1 MDASGGACVR
11 FHRIFHRSR
20 RMSWQAYVD
29 NQIRAQVSCKVAA
42 IAGLTDGAIW
52 AKHEEPNVTITQQE
66 LKTIADAIRTNPT
79 VFNVSGVH
87 LGGEKY
93 ICLTAEPCLVR
104 ARRGSSAMIAVATN
118 TCLLVA
124 VTTDGVPPG
133 TLNTVVEK
141 LGDYLRSNNY

>member
-1 MDASGGACVR
+1 MLFCSKRATLDQERKGEVSVHGWVKI
-11 FHRIFHRSR
+11 IFFLICILLRCR
-20 RMSWQAYVD
+20 WWWGIIA
-29 NQIRAQVSCKVAA
+29 NLFFWAQ
-42 IAGLTDGAIW
+42 
-52 AKHEEPNVTITQQE
+52 ITQQE

-118 TCLLVA
+118 TC
-124 VTTDGVPPG
+124 
-133 TLNTVVEK
+133 E
-141 LGDYLRSNNY
+141 